1 MTLRQLNVL
10 AERSVILSYWFAY
23 RVFDEKIDLT
33 SGAAVLEGLFQT
45 YDQAKEK
52 KLSYRGSDLQKTS
65 IFPAAS
71 KEDAEKQIAR
81 ETWMV

>member
-1 MTLRQLNVL
+1 M
-10 AERSVILSYWFAY
+10 ILSYWFAY
-23 RVFDEKIDLT
+23 RVFDKKIDLKP
-33 SGAAVLEGLFQT
+33 GAAVLEGPYQT
-45 YDQAKEK
+45 YDQAKAK
-52 KLSYRGSDLQKTS
+52 KLSCRGSDLQKTS